1 MIELTWTQRFE
12 QRLERYN
19 GIRDYVANK
28 TGELLKKYNAD
39 PTNWTYDLEKL
50 KDKSFGSV
58 KAYRIPIT
66 SRDRLVFVVDDKKLI
81 LADVGDHDVMDE
93 YSRMPRAAREQDLS
107 TAIAPK
113 PWFDK
118 AVKLSLR
125 DKKGA
130 TPPKSIEV
138 FDVLNEEYISS
149 DLRWKYEE
157 ELDES
162 WIQFLDDS
170 QARVVDEIL
179 SNLMESND
187 DFSIYFIMG
196 GPGTG
201 KTVVLVNLLF
211 RLTDQGRSVSLE
223 VNKQV
228 AKYLGRGSRPL
239 PGINLGFGPG
249 VTVLLDDPT
258 SIDELSDAIR
268 KARSSKCK
276 ALVVGFDPL
285 QWHERKMEEKFKK
298 ICENIKYRNFEL
310 WVCYRQSF
318 GVARKS
324 LELTQRIYGESSR
337 YLDSSK
343 IQNEKDDIQQYL
355 DLTLGMEFV
364 DDSGRSRVIQ
374 KDLESEF
381 ERELE
386 RLRQRIDLWKHTHS
400 TCIIYEDPIA
410 SFWRPFIK
418 TNFQGINKL
427 EIPLS
432 KYREI
437 RGVEFQEVFL
447 FLSETFWNKLNIGEQ
462 GLNSSNW
469 EKITSLHT
477 ILSRPKDSLVII
489 VVPDQTS

>member
-1 MIELTWTQRFE
+1 MIELNWTERFE

-28 TGELLKKYNAD
+28 TGELIKKYNAD

-66 SRDRLVFVVDDKKLI
+66 SRDRLVFVVDDQKLI

-93 YSRMPRAAREQDLS
+93 YSRMPKSAREQDLS
-107 TAIAPK
+107 TASSPK

-118 AVKLSLR
+118 AVRLSLTE
-125 DKKGA
+125 KKG
-130 TPPKSIEV
+130 TKSVKNIDV
-138 FDVLNEEYISS
+138 FGVLNKEYVSK

-162 WIQFLDDS
+162 WIQFLDDP
-170 QARVVDEIL
+170 QAQVVEEIVNDL
-179 SNLMESND
+179 LDSSD

-211 RLTDQGRSVSLE
+211 RLTDNGRSVSLE

-228 AKYLGRGSRPL
+228 AKYLGRGSRSL
-239 PGINLGFGPG
+239 PGLNLGFGPG

-268 KARSSKCK
+268 RARSAKCK

-298 ICENIKYRNFEL
+298 ICENIKYKNFEL

-318 GVARKS
+318 GVAKKS

-343 IQNEKDDIQQYL
+343 IQSEKDDIQQYL

-374 KDLESEF
+374 RDIDPDLKA
-381 ERELE
+381 ELE
-386 RLRQRIDLWKHTHS
+386 RLKSRIDLWKHTHS
-400 TCIIYEDPIA
+400 TCIIYEDTIA
-410 SFWRPFIK
+410 SMWRPYVK
-418 TNFQGINKL
+418 TNFQGVNKL
-427 EIPLS
+427 EITLS

-447 FLSETFWNKLNIGEQ
+447 FLSKTFWNNLNVGKQ
-462 GLNSSNW
+462 GLNSTNW

-477 ILSRPKDSLVII
+477 VLSRPKDSLVIL
-489 VVPDQTS
+489 VVPD